1 MLAIA
6 SREGIW
12 QGLRPLDRPHYR
24 AEAMELLE
32 LLNLA
37 HQAETVAAALPEGL
51 RKLADVTVAMALRP
65 QLLLLDEPTSGVSAL
80 ERFPLMDTLMKAM
93 KARGVTA
100 LFVEHDMEI
109 VENYA
114 DRVVVWNAGAV
125 MAEGAPKEVM
135 SDPRVLENVVGV
147 A

>member
-1 MLAIA
+1 
-6 SREGIW
+6 
-12 QGLRPLDRPHYR
+12 
-24 AEAMELLE
+24 
-32 LLNLA
+32 
-37 HQAETVAAALPEGL
+37 
-51 RKLADVTVAMALRP
+51 
-65 QLLLLDEPTSGVSAL
+65 
-80 ERFPLMDTLMKAM
+80 
-93 KARGVTA
+93 
-100 LFVEHDMEI
+100 MEI